1 MIKVNLLATSPGA
14 EPPREWLPREQRSAA
29 MGLFM
34 LLVTG
39 IGVTG
44 WWYYLSQ
51 QRATVDVQVT
61 TAEANLTRLKAA
73 AVLVEQASQRKAEL
87 TERLSLI
94 ERLRAAKR
102 GPVNLIETVSFSVPD
117 GLWLLE
123 VKQTGADVQIDGR
136 AMSLTSVTDFAERL
150 QTSGLFK
157 RPVEIVTSVA
167 ETYEQVD
174 VVRFLVRAQA
184 TGSIAPIADP
194 AQPAGPS
201 RPGA

>member
-1 MIKVNLLATSPGA
+1 MIKVNLLTTAPGA
-14 EPPREWLPREQRSAA
+14 KPVREWLPREQRSAA
-29 MGLFM
+29 LGLVM

-39 IGVTG
+39 VGVTG
-44 WWYYLSQ
+44 WWWYLRQ
-51 QRATVDVQVT
+51 QHADVET
-61 TAEANLTRLKAA
+61 RIAAAETDLVRLREA

-94 ERLRAAKR
+94 ERLRVAKR

-123 VKQTGADVQIDGR
+123 IKQTGANVQIDGR
-136 AMSLTSVTDFAERL
+136 AMSLTAVTDFAERL

-157 RPVEIVTSVA
+157 RPVEIVTTAA
-167 ETYEQVD
+167 EVYEQAD
-174 VVRFLVRAQA
+174 VIRFLVRADA
-184 TGSIAPIADP
+184 LGSIAPIGEP
-194 AQPAGPS
+194 AAAAPT